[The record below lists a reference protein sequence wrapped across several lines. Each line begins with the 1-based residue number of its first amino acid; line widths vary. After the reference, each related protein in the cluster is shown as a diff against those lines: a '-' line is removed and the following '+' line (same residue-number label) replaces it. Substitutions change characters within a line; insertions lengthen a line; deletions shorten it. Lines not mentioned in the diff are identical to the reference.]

1 MLGILIFGMLNNN
14 LLRNFGQELGG
25 PECSR
30 SCNCIREACRRCKT
44 LPPPKERRAL
54 RSPDRYRPA
63 CSRKTTTHDVCY
75 STDKQDTSKKAILIT
90 KLRISILITRANVF
104 FIRPLLDQ
112 SSEYRKCG
120 FCVRGV
126 ECVWNQMETSSP
138 LRAKRSDE
146 ISLGDN
152 NTRRKCFQV
161 CATCTRTVML
171 LGRGGVVS
179 SPHLHVCPT
188 ICN

>member
-1 MLGILIFGMLNNN
+1 MARSWADRSVPGRAIVSGRLVDDAKPFLLQKNAGLFEVRIGTVLPTVGRRLHTMRVIQQISKTYRKKSILN
-14 LLRNFGQELGG
+14 
-25 PECSR
+25 
-30 SCNCIREACRRCKT
+30 
-44 LPPPKERRAL
+44 
-54 RSPDRYRPA
+54 
-63 CSRKTTTHDVCY
+63 
-75 STDKQDTSKKAILIT
+75 T
-90 KLRISILITRANVF
+90 KLQISILITRANVF
-104 FIRPLLDQ
+104 FIPPLLDQ

-126 ECVWNQMETSSP
+126 ECVWNQMET
-138 LRAKRSDE
+138 KRSDE